1 MEICIDTTN
10 NPELQKKLDADGGAF
25 LKTFAEKA
33 AALVNEMCDESR
45 LKAYETASKEDP
57 AMVALLSGKH
67 VPNSEELLGRATKE
81 ELVQVFGTGYDAGY
95 KAGRKRNRIEDLVV
109 RQVNKQLKH
118 QPKPEE
124 KKDEAKE
131 EEEGEEE
138 GCWSVV
144 MPDKDEPKHRS
155 AVAHVDDN
163 GDEEPKYQ
171 SLSA

>member
-1 MEICIDTTN
+1 MEGRVV
-10 NPELQKKLDADGGAF
+10 ELRGKGLTSVDP
-25 LKTFAEKA
+25 L
-33 AALVNEMCDESR
+33 
-45 LKAYETASKEDP
+45 ASC
-57 AMVALLSGKH
+57 ARSLQVALLSGKH

-131 EEEGEEE
+131 EEEG
-138 GCWSVV
+138 
-144 MPDKDEPKHRS
+144 
-155 AVAHVDDN
+155 
-163 GDEEPKYQ
+163 
-171 SLSA
+171 